1 MNDLSEKLR
10 GNPIIAAIKE
20 NESLSAAIASP
31 CKVLFLLKGDICT
44 VENIVKQARNAGK
57 SIYLH
62 LDLMDGFGKDK
73 YALQY
78 IKERIVP
85 SGIITTRASLI
96 KIAKEL
102 NITVIQR
109 VFLIDNLSFETGV
122 QSLRQIKP
130 DAVEILPGIM
140 PPITKKMCQLITIP
154 VITGGLIN
162 EKKDIVN
169 SLKAGAVGVST
180 SSAKMWVLG
189 DEVTHS

>member
-1 MNDLSEKLR
+1 LNDLSEKLR
-10 GNPIIAAIKE
+10 SNPVIAAIKG
-20 NESLSAAIASP
+20 NEFLSGAMASP

-44 VENIVKQARNAGK
+44 VERIVKQARNAGK

-62 LDLMDGFGKDK
+62 LDLIDGFGKDK

-78 IKERIVP
+78 IKERVIP
-85 SGIITTRASLI
+85 NGIITTRASLI

-109 VFLIDNLSFETGV
+109 IFLIDNLSFETGV

-140 PPITKKMCQLITIP
+140 PSITQKMCQLIAIP

-162 EKKDIVN
+162 EKKDIIN

-180 SSAKMWVLG
+180 SSAKMWTLSEAV
-189 DEVTHS
+189 S